1 MTLRKDLILR
11 MLLFML
17 IGIVAAAL
25 FSELTFR
32 LQGDT
37 TSRDPKTILLVI
49 PPGTATKV
57 AQGQSV
63 LPAGQVFMQ
72 GDTLEVKNE
81 DSVTQTLG
89 PLVIPPGATASI
101 KLDQV
106 GSLSYTCSFQPS
118 KYYGIEVQQ
127 GLSFGMRFEASLLAG
142 LPLGVLLGIYSLLV
156 KPLKP
161 KSTTSLSKSNLT

>member
-11 MLLFML
+11 ILLFIV
-17 IGIVAAAL
+17 IGIIAAAL

-37 TSRDPKTILLVI
+37 TSRDPKTIQLII
-49 PPGTATKV
+49 PPGTAAKV

-63 LPAGQVFMQ
+63 LPTGQVFMQ

-81 DSVTQTLG
+81 DTATQTLG
-89 PLVIPPGATASI
+89 PLVIPPGATASM

-106 GSLSYTCSFQPS
+106 GRLSYTCSFQPT

-127 GLSFGMRFEASLLAG
+127 GLTFGMRFEASLLAG
-142 LPLGVLLGIYSLLV
+142 LPLGVLLGVYSLLV

-161 KSTTSLSKSNLT
+161 KSTTSQSSSNPT

>member
-1 MTLRKDLILR
+1 MSLRKDLILR
-11 MLLFML
+11 MLFFLV
-17 IGIVAAAL
+17 IGVIAAAI
-25 FSELTFR
+25 FSEVTFR

-49 PPGTATKV
+49 PAGTAAKV

-63 LPAGQVFMQ
+63 LPAGQIFVV
-72 GDTLEVKNE
+72 GDTLQVKNE

-89 PLVIPPGATASI
+89 PLVIPPGSSASM

-106 GSLSYTCSFQPS
+106 GSLSYTCSFQPT

-127 GLSFGMRFEASLLAG
+127 ALTFWMRLEASLLGRSSFGCPAWCLQPG
-142 LPLGVLLGIYSLLV
+142 GETIETQS
-156 KPLKP
+156 
-161 KSTTSLSKSNLT
+161 